1 MLVLFEGLTELF
13 GQLRQVLLLRYVL
26 TSHKMHLTSFVI
38 SAAHLTQFEGQLRQ
52 AMLELF

>member
-1 MLVLFEGLTELF
+1 MLVLFKGLTELF

-26 TSHKMHLTSFVI
+26 TSHKMHMTSFVI
-38 SAAHLTQFEGQLRQ
+38 SAAHLTQLEGQLRQ